1 MHPRYHQLA
10 ALEADITTLAA
21 HINAATFRLLTL
33 IAQFD
38 ALEGWADAGCRSC
51 AHWLNWK
58 CGIGLGA
65 AREKVRVANAL
76 ASVPLIRAAFQ
87 KGEISY
93 SKVRAMTRVA
103 TPETEAY
110 LLMIAQH
117 GTASHVETLVRK
129 YRQVACSEETAQANE
144 QFAERTVTHYYDEDG
159 TLVIKCRLAPEQ
171 GVLVIQALDAA
182 ADYLAQ
188 EAKDVSA
195 ETLLGERERLS
206 DGFNPPIRDDEIHS
220 FTSGYPRAALRA
232 DGLCLLAEQF
242 LAQGPNEVASA
253 ERYQV
258 MLHVDTAALR
268 HNPGGR
274 AELERGPCVSAETS
288 RRVCC
293 DTSVVA
299 IHEDAKGNVLDVGRK
314 TRTIHPALRRA
325 LRARDAGCRFPGCT
339 AHRYV
344 DAHHIQHWADGG
356 KTALDNLVLLCRYH
370 HRLLHEGGYGLAVH
384 GKELLFTR
392 PDGEVLSRVPS
403 LPRPES
409 DIEAVNE
416 QYGLAINA
424 DTAVTLWDGV
434 PMDHHMAVHGL
445 LYPDPRFR
453 GNVREGD
460 LIL

>member
-65 AREKVRVANAL
+65 SREKVRVANAL

-129 YRQVACSEETAQANE
+129 YRQVACSEATAQANE

-195 ETLLGERERLS
+195 ETLLG
-206 DGFNPPIRDDEIHS
+206 G
-220 FTSGYPRAALRA
+220 TRAAQRWFQPA
-232 DGLCLLAEQF
+232 D
-242 LAQGPNEVASA
+242 QG
-253 ERYQV
+253 R
-258 MLHVDTAALR
+258 
-268 HNPGGR
+268 
-274 AELERGPCVSAETS
+274 
-288 RRVCC
+288 
-293 DTSVVA
+293 
-299 IHEDAKGNVLDVGRK
+299 
-314 TRTIHPALRRA
+314 
-325 LRARDAGCRFPGCT
+325 
-339 AHRYV
+339 
-344 DAHHIQHWADGG
+344 
-356 KTALDNLVLLCRYH
+356 
-370 HRLLHEGGYGLAVH
+370 
-384 GKELLFTR
+384 
-392 PDGEVLSRVPS
+392 
-403 LPRPES
+403 
-409 DIEAVNE
+409 
-416 QYGLAINA
+416 
-424 DTAVTLWDGV
+424 
-434 PMDHHMAVHGL
+434 
-445 LYPDPRFR
+445 
-453 GNVREGD
+453 
-460 LIL
+460 